1 MGGSTPS
8 PPQSAAKVCF
18 IIAKARESG
27 RKGREEGRGFDV
39 PRPRMHEEGSRARRA
54 RRRILRRPS
63 RIDISRRSTPMVPG
77 RFLPASNIARLA
89 ENTGAPVFARLLIL
103 QTDARGSCN
112 LACVCP
118 AAVKHA
124 RVRFPLLRSRVA
136 LAPRKKPAEIRDF
149 LGPFNEITFEGRT
162 AAAYARDN

>member
-1 MGGSTPS
+1 MATTVCHESLFHRESTRKKGRWVTCLGQECRKMK
-8 PPQSAAKVCF
+8 QSAASTASYFAVN
-18 IIAKARESG
+18 
-27 RKGREEGRGFDV
+27 
-39 PRPRMHEEGSRARRA
+39 
-54 RRRILRRPS
+54 RPS

-77 RFLPASNIARLA
+77 RFLPAANIARLA
-89 ENTGAPVFARLLIL
+89 ENTAAVSARLLIL

-118 AAVKHA
+118 VAVKHA

-136 LAPRKKPAEIRDF
+136 LAPRKTPAEIRDF
-149 LGPFNEITFEGRT
+149 LGLFNEITFEGRT